1 MEKQEKKVYLDL
13 NHAFGSN
20 FAADSSNEIG
30 IIEEEGKFK
39 LIFTVGK
46 TIAKQTI
53 DTLAMEFIKLS
64 DNVDC
69 IECIAISPTRNHI
82 AVC

>member
-1 MEKQEKKVYLDL
+1 MYLDL

-20 FAADSSNEIG
+20 FVLETKNEIG
-30 IIEEEGKFK
+30 IIEEDSRMKMVY
-39 LIFTVGK
+39 TVGK
-46 TIAKQTI
+46 SIVKQTF
-53 DTLAMEFIKLS
+53 DTKAMEFIKLS
-64 DNVDC
+64 DNVET